1 MPRCRW
7 AGAAVVAWLG
17 LAASLAAADR
27 PNILFVFTDDQAPWA
42 LGISGHPHARTPVL
56 DRLFRE
62 GAWLKSCFTTTPVCS
77 PSRAA
82 LMTGRYGTE
91 VGITDWLHPRREP
104 KHGLAAGTPTWPR
117 LLQQAGYRTAL
128 VGKWHLG
135 LTDAQHPTRFG
146 YGHFYGFRGG
156 GTRPKDAVLEVDG
169 TTVKVPGLLPDVL
182 TSEAIRWISR
192 EDPRPFLLSLH
203 YRAPHSPWLPVA
215 EEDWEPFAGLD
226 PTLPHPDYPDLDT
239 RRVKRMTREYL
250 ASMKSVD
257 RNVGRLL
264 AVLRSHGLERETVV
278 IYSSDHGYNM
288 GHNGIFHKGNG
299 HWVLKNPPPAVPNIP
314 RGQRPNMYDHSL
326 RVPTAIRW
334 PGVVRSGLTLDQ
346 TISNLDFFPTILAI
360 AGVSLPPGTQ
370 QRGRSF
376 LPLLKGEQMEWQ
388 NDLFAQYD
396 TKHQSRTSMRMYRT
410 RRWKL
415 VRDFL
420 NPGRDEMFDLR
431 KDPGETSNLLK
442 KSTPAVQMIRDRLSD
457 KLVARMRAIKDPALS
472 RQPAGKPKKQTRS
485 TR

>member
-1 MPRCRW
+1 
-7 AGAAVVAWLG
+7 
-17 LAASLAAADR
+17 
-27 PNILFVFTDDQAPWA
+27 
-42 LGISGHPHARTPVL
+42 
-56 DRLFRE
+56 
-62 GAWLKSCFTTTPVCS
+62 
-77 PSRAA
+77 
-82 LMTGRYGTE
+82 
-91 VGITDWLHPRREP
+91 
-104 KHGLAAGTPTWPR
+104 
-117 LLQQAGYRTAL
+117 
-128 VGKWHLG
+128 
-135 LTDAQHPTRFG
+135 
-146 YGHFYGFRGG
+146 
-156 GTRPKDAVLEVDG
+156 VDG

-226 PTLPHPDYPDLDT
+226 PTLPHPDYPNLDT